1 MSISQRFIV
10 PYFLLSLML
19 TSLIGCTTS
28 QQTPIQFEVSVDV
41 PCELYPGQTIPLSV
55 RGQIPSNAEIKW
67 GTIDGVISNESTLS
81 TTYTAPLTEGR
92 DVITVRII
100 SQGKVTIETLSC
112 SIKAGTTPVAV
123 ITDPTPVVVD
133 EDEMPVI
140 EANDQ
145 TTPTAEIEPT
155 TEADIDP
162 TIAITEV
169 MANPCNTE
177 VTGVIDQYVELYN
190 YGNNPVDISEWWLV
204 SATVSHTD
212 HHDQLVKIVS
222 WNTRNPFIDLGS
234 HLIQDQT
241 VLNPKQYA
249 LVLHPLYGSAGSG
262 SMTYRLPPDTVIL
275 TAAEGLSNIAGK
287 FFSTTRPNI
296 VALYIGSQDQINEVI
311 S

>member
-1 MSISQRFIV
+1 
-10 PYFLLSLML
+10 
-19 TSLIGCTTS
+19 
-28 QQTPIQFEVSVDV
+28 
-41 PCELYPGQTIPLSV
+41 
-55 RGQIPSNAEIKW
+55 
-67 GTIDGVISNESTLS
+67 
-81 TTYTAPLTEGR
+81 
-92 DVITVRII
+92 
-100 SQGKVTIETLSC
+100 VTIETLSC

-311 S
+311 STYGTPNALLPGSSPLDITDDRLDDIPWSAIRCNSAHRINLAGPDTQQNWTVRIAEPGVHVLDTE